1 MDFRAKQT
9 GVSSVTMIRTIA
21 LTGVRRRRGNPNW
34 GHPPLPLRAL
44 PTEFE
49 ILVKRLGLTKPEYAS
64 SAELK
69 RWCEHNRN
77 RVYVPEWL
85 LEAWGIE
92 VEAIFSGVA

>member
-1 MDFRAKQT
+1 M
-9 GVSSVTMIRTIA
+9 TMARTIA
-21 LTGVRRRRGNPNW
+21 LIGRKGRRGNPNW
-34 GHPPLPLRAL
+34 GLPPQPLRAL

-49 ILVKRLGLTKPEYAS
+49 ILVKRLGLTKLEYVS

-85 LEAWGIE
+85 LETWGIQ